1 MFFDTKANWP
11 ITGHFYP
18 LKMGMLVTLRVS
30 YSNCPPF
37 HQKLI
42 YRKWKESVQC
52 SWKCLVSRE
61 MKEFKLWDHTCG
73 YRPQFEFKPHF
84 VLSITVFTSCKNR
97 NSWSFQNFSSKSSCF
112 AENKQSAWAPIC
124 INPTGCQSMEYGN
137 CLTPLGNIDSCSPTL
152 DLTQWLTTYDLW
164 LVDCS
169 VVSMAGK
176 LVLWRRPLIS

>member
-1 MFFDTKANWP
+1 
-11 ITGHFYP
+11 
-18 LKMGMLVTLRVS
+18 MLVTLRVRS
-30 YSNCPPF
+30 SNCPPF
-37 HQKLI
+37 QQKLI

-73 YRPQFEFKPHF
+73 SGAYGLLAGVDHNSNSNLILSYRLPFSHP
-84 VLSITVFTSCKNR
+84 VKNR
-97 NSWSFQNFSSKSSCF
+97 NSRSFQNFSSKSSCF
-112 AENKQSAWAPIC
+112 ADNKQSACALIC
-124 INPTGCQSMEYGN
+124 INPTGCQSVEYSN

-152 DLTQWLTTYDLW
+152 DLTQWLTTYDSW

-176 LVLWRRPLIS
+176 LVLWRGPLIS